1 MLRLIAL
8 ALGISLVV
16 AYDGP
21 AAPKEKSTSTQQAD
35 VSGVWN
41 VEVDLGGNTGNPVFT
56 FKQKGEELTGK
67 YKGQL
72 GEADLKGKVT
82 GNKIEFSFAV
92 GDLGKAVY
100 TGTIENDTMKG
111 KAKYGDQ
118 LEGTW
123 TGKRGK
129 KEDK

>member
-1 MLRLIAL
+1 MLRLTALTLGL
-8 ALGISLVV
+8 ALVL
-16 AYDGP
+16 AYHGA
-21 AAPKEKSTSTQQAD
+21 AAPKEKATQTQQTD

-118 LEGTW
+118 LEGTF

-129 KEDK
+129 KEEK